1 MIPQNT
7 FLIEQNSEY
16 QHDSTEYFL
25 NRTNKTVNIN
35 MIPQNTFLIEQ
46 NSEYQHD
53 STEYFLNRTKQ

>member
-1 MIPQNT
+1 MVPQNT

-25 NRTNKTVNIN
+25 NRTKTVNVS
-35 MIPQNTFLIEQ
+35 MVPQNTFLIEQ